1 MSAKL
6 LVLVIAFLQV
16 FQQTNAQ
23 GVDRT
28 LQPEA
33 SGANVVR
40 AVVRKIEAVFGD
52 DNQFLRRIAFVE
64 SIDGTNPDTYRNGY
78 HGGIWQVDEVGF
90 RDTQDV
96 ASHPGL
102 RARYELIRQEFDINW
117 PDVEWMD
124 LRRPLYSGLAARLFL
139 LNIPDPIPCDVAG
152 QAAYW
157 KCHYNTIQG
166 SGTEQKFIND
176 VSTLGSNE
184 GMWP

>member
-6 LVLVIAFLQV
+6 LVLVIAFLQG
-16 FQQTNAQ
+16 FQLTIAQ

-40 AVVRKIEAVFGD
+40 AVVNKIEAVFGD
-52 DNQFLRRIAFVE
+52 DNQFLRRVAYVE
-64 SIDGTNPDTYRNGY
+64 SIDGTHRDTYRNGY
-78 HGGIWQVDEVGF
+78 HGGIWQVDELGF

-102 RARYELIRQEFDINW
+102 PARYDLIRQKFGINW
-117 PDVEWMD
+117 PDVEWVD

-139 LNIPDPIPCDVAG
+139 LNIPDPIPCDVAE

-157 KCHYNTIQG
+157 KRYYNTIQG
-166 SGTEQKFIND
+166 SGTEQKFIID

-184 GMWP
+184 GM